1 MKKTYK
7 ISLLLLCMVLLLSFC
22 SCGLFGKA
30 KEKDSSKSGATITL
44 TDEFTEQE
52 LVSQTAYYVSM
63 KSIVTMLKEEF
74 SLFKGT
80 EYENMTLNEYA
91 KLVITANSL
100 TATAAEEDGL
110 VYFTYEKSNNGKDYK
125 YYATVF
131 KGTDAYWLIQFAC
144 EVDDFDK
151 FLPDFQKWAKSVKF
165 S

>member
-1 MKKTYK
+1 
-7 ISLLLLCMVLLLSFC
+7 
-22 SCGLFGKA
+22 
-30 KEKDSSKSGATITL
+30 
-44 TDEFTEQE
+44 
-52 LVSQTAYYVSM
+52 
-63 KSIVTMLKEEF
+63 
-74 SLFKGT
+74 
-80 EYENMTLNEYA
+80 MTLNEYA